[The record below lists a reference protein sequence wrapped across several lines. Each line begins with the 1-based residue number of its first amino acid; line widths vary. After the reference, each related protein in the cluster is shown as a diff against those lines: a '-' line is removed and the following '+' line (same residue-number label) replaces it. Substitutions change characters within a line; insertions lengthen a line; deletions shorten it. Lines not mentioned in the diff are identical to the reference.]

1 MRREAVAPFL
11 RRLVGDF
18 GLALERASDPPLP
31 QEGSRWSFFPSCRL
45 WAEHWSSYPLG
56 MSCIV
61 SLAWLFRGSIIPS
74 TPARGEHATRSA
86 FISDPE
92 KTDETIEIDE
102 SGFSNFLCSRY
113 EAMTDRRAS
122 SVCADMYPLMFLAAP
137 NQNTRPINLV
147 EYASERHPRGT
158 CLEESRR
165 DGM

>member
-1 MRREAVAPFL
+1 MEFL
-11 RRLVGDF
+11 PILPTVGRALVVI
-18 GLALERASDPPLP
+18 
-31 QEGSRWSFFPSCRL
+31 
-45 WAEHWSSYPLG
+45 SSWYELYRVIG
-56 MSCIV
+56 MIGQGV
-61 SLAWLFRGSIIPS
+61 YIIPS